1 MGIKS
6 KSFTFH
12 TAMNT
17 MKKQQ
22 NIKSYNGYEEGMY
35 ASRKGRLCRIKK
47 IHFTSNPPFVTV
59 LMMDNDTEV
68 GTEFDRIK
76 PVKAWYCN
84 MCTAENDNDS
94 NQCHFCKFR
103 RTYKEKIAIQ
113 EEDQAESD
121 VDGFLDSSDEH

>member
-1 MGIKS
+1 
-6 KSFTFH
+6 
-12 TAMNT
+12 
-17 MKKQQ
+17 
-22 NIKSYNGYEEGMY
+22 MY

-94 NQCHFCKFR
+94 HQCRFCKFR
-103 RTYKEKIAIQ
+103 RTYKEKISIQ
-113 EEDQAESD
+113 EEEAESD
-121 VDGFLDSSDEH
+121 VDTFLDSSDEH